1 MNEVETI
8 DDLEVYCGDG
18 QNKPSFAGIS
28 LILLSFWFH
37 TARPRRSPGHDG
49 GAIWPAARIRA
60 PGHRPSAFPKDTSE
74 APFGAKWSTIA
85 LGAFPTASGRWY
97 WVLAF
102 FRERRTIAARI
113 CSFANAGLG
122 TSAIAALRSEGNA
135 AVSMRSPGK
144 IVGGDASQ
152 HRK

>member
-1 MNEVETI
+1 MRRVRT
-8 DDLEVYCGDG
+8 Y
-18 QNKPSFAGIS
+18 FS
-28 LILLSFWFH
+28 L
-37 TARPRRSPGHDG
+37 G
-49 GAIWPAARIRA
+49 
-60 PGHRPSAFPKDTSE
+60 SAFPKDTSE

-85 LGAFPTASGRWY
+85 LGAFPTAFGRWY

-102 FRERRTIAARI
+102 FRERQTIAARI

-135 AVSMRSPGK
+135 ALSMRSPGE

>member
-18 QNKPSFAGIS
+18 QNKPLFWCIS
-28 LILLSFWFH
+28 LILISFWFH
-37 TARPRRSPGHDG
+37 TARPRRSLAMME
-49 GAIWPAARIRA
+49 GAVLTRPLGSSS
-60 PGHRPSAFPKDTSE
+60 GHRPSAFPKDTPE

-85 LGAFPTASGRWY
+85 LGAFPAAFGRWY

-102 FRERRTIAARI
+102 FRERQTIAARI

-122 TSAIAALRSEGNA
+122 TSAIAALQSEGNA
-135 AVSMRSPGK
+135 ALCPAPTR
-144 IVGGDASQ
+144 
-152 HRK
+152 